1 MQQTTG
7 SAPDRPSGRLRA
19 MIAAGL
25 YVVLALA
32 SGVVPPSV
40 RAQTASDTMRLT
52 EAVAQ
57 ARAAN
62 GMLQAARLRAD
73 AAAERVPQAGAWQNP
88 VLSFG
93 LRNRPLDG
101 FGTDERMTMNVVQL
115 TQRFPWPGKLGFSE
129 EREQHVAQAEALES
143 DEVERQLVSRV
154 KATYFQLAYVDRALV
169 VMRETRELLRNFHE
183 VSASLYSVGNGL
195 QQDVLQAQ
203 VAVAGMTEDITVAE
217 QRRVSLAARLNALLG
232 RVATDPVPALELTR
246 PTGRLQPVDTL
257 IALATLHRPALAA
270 ARERVAA
277 AEAGYRAARRRLYPD
292 FVVNVG
298 YGQRPQY
305 TDMLTIMVGVS
316 IPLFAGSRQL
326 PQRREM
332 LAVQAMEEAKALD
345 LYNETF
351 AVLTESRAEAE
362 RALNLTSLY
371 QTSILPQARAAVE
384 SALSAYR
391 VGRVDY
397 MTLVT
402 NQMIVNRYEIESVRL
417 LADYHR
423 ATAELEAL
431 VGTDLGGGS

>member
-1 MQQTTG
+1 
-7 SAPDRPSGRLRA
+7 

>member
-1 MQQTTG
+1 
-7 SAPDRPSGRLRA
+7 
-19 MIAAGL
+19 
-25 YVVLALA
+25 
-32 SGVVPPSV
+32 
-40 RAQTASDTMRLT
+40 
-52 EAVAQ
+52 
-57 ARAAN
+57 
-62 GMLQAARLRAD
+62 
-73 AAAERVPQAGAWQNP
+73 
-88 VLSFG
+88 
-93 LRNRPLDG
+93 
-101 FGTDERMTMNVVQL
+101 
-115 TQRFPWPGKLGFSE
+115 
-129 EREQHVAQAEALES
+129 
-143 DEVERQLVSRV
+143 VSRV